1 MTHLCSLSKDKSLG
15 KNLQRAK
22 YEYEIKP
29 PASCYWRS
37 FLFASSSM
45 QTALIEFG
53 IGGRIRFRG
62 RPDSISRQEVLEARS
77 DHVTLLHH
85 SWHFNDGQK
94 KTHFICC
101 DKTTL
106 PHFNSYEIYLQSFSP
121 RGSAQFQGKLSVLNW
136 VWKGLHVPNIQPLR
150 YWSYSWED
158 FSAWNR
164 TFKFNVLLDANRA
177 HHFLFQWCNWTDENL
192 IYSSL
197 ILKWVTWTKW
207 RRMNDDWIKQG
218 NPGQIGFSLK
228 SSRELI
234 ERYSDRTIPINTDN
248 SMKEADKAIDTQ
260 FIFASTLIHISSST
274 RQQYL
279 I

>member
-1 MTHLCSLSKDKSLG
+1 MTHLCSISKDKSLG
-15 KNLQRAK
+15 KNLQCAK

-37 FLFASSSM
+37 FLFASPQCKPSE
-45 QTALIEFG
+45 IEFG

-62 RPDSISRQEVLEARS
+62 RPDSISRQQVLEARS

-94 KTHFICC
+94 KIHFLIDHCC

-192 IYSSL
+192 KIWYIQVSFWSEWL
-197 ILKWVTWTKW
+197 
-207 RRMNDDWIKQG
+207 
-218 NPGQIGFSLK
+218 GQNG
-228 SSRELI
+228 EGWMM
-234 ERYSDRTIPINTDN
+234 TG
-248 SMKEADKAIDTQ
+248 
-260 FIFASTLIHISSST
+260 
-274 RQQYL
+274 
-279 I
+279 